1 MSPGRPFRREGACQ
15 EPKNAESLPSQLLME
30 AEQLERFGR
39 GGCPLACIPNAR
51 ARQNEKWHVHLNSPI
66 TVQENVERRSQAGDK
81 PGRRLDRNSPCSP
94 IPTTSPDDWLQP
106 ELRTEALI
114 YTKHIPEASA
124 RSPGGPRAAAAGA
137 CRADNS
143 RAFESD
149 ADRLRQNS
157 LMRCS
162 VGLPP
167 LLLCPLGIHPKL
179 TYGPR
184 SRNAPFV
191 RSLRLP
197 FLISLRR

>member
-1 MSPGRPFRREGACQ
+1 MSGAQECRKPPVGTSYGGGAAGALRSRRVPPRVYPYRP
-15 EPKNAESLPSQLLME
+15 
-30 AEQLERFGR
+30 
-39 GGCPLACIPNAR
+39 CPL
-51 ARQNEKWHVHLNSPI
+51 NEKWHVHLNSPI

-81 PGRRLDRNSPCSP
+81 PGRRLHRNSPCSP

-124 RSPGGPRAAAAGA
+124 RSPGGPRAAASGA

-149 ADRLRQNS
+149 ADRLRQDS

-162 VGLPP
+162 VDLPP
-167 LLLCPLGIHPKL
+167 LLPCPLGIHPKL

-191 RSLRLP
+191 RSLRFAVP
-197 FLISLRR
+197 HLIASIMSDPKWPS